1 MLVHASRLHSLAP
14 LGKPSARLGGPV
26 RQSVVHSRLAP
37 QLPRSHQ
44 HCQPGHSPTSSCCTT
59 SSSSTSTGTYD
70 RPYDSNASSA
80 FCSSSSSSSSSTST
94 ED

>member
-1 MLVHASRLHSLAP
+1 MLVHASHLHSLAP

-70 RPYDSNASSA
+70 RPYDSNASS
-80 FCSSSSSSSSSTST
+80 TST